1 MPTTS
6 APTPRPTF
14 HPCGWDLVPVEASE
28 CPSDADLLNCDTQEV
43 ACGEL
48 CEADGECGTTDIDNC
63 HIRGYD
69 VYRKVC
75 ESSAPTTLAPSPT
88 PSLVPSPAPSTYTP
102 TKLPTPVPS
111 LVPTS
116 SPSSFPTWA
125 PTRPGVTL
133 ASALVLDGISK
144 EDWNAAYEEAFK
156 ESLVNV
162 STLIESTNDFSS
174 LEVSDGP
181 RRSRLRRR
189 LETASVS
196 VSFVVHVDATSNNGT
211 VDVDAYVASFEDE
224 LLNATTA
231 DEASGES
238 PLDTAIKAHGVDSV
252 TTNEE
257 ASLDVIT
264 EKTVGVV
271 ASRPPTAAPT
281 TQTWQPTPAPTPRPS
296 PRPTPRP
303 TTEFALQ
310 EGHCYANVEASILYT
325 EDYVGWFSMT
335 PQQCYEGCL
344 DDPETTAVELRRDSS
359 TDQGYSCWCK
369 IAADDEN
376 VKCKRPT
383 PDMSV
388 PIGSMDYYLVRSGP
402 YTCYTETIDAG
413 NLERDCSEGEG
424 GGNKPRKGGG
434 VLIAIVV
441 CVVGCCCCAA
451 AAAVAVAKGACGL
464 KKKPSAQT
472 PSAAT
477 PVSAAKP
484 QDLHGQMARWYQAPQ
499 QAALHYRFGPFPQ
512 PERLEEWAGFVQVTN
527 AYMDARARTAP
538 TEALPAPP
546 PSAPPKLSPIKA
558 KAAGMMIAEPP
569 LPPSAPVAE
578 PSPSP
583 APEGWGAG
591 LRRLFS
597 PRGAVLTVD
606 ASEPEA

>member
-1 MPTTS
+1 M
-6 APTPRPTF
+6 
-14 HPCGWDLVPVEASE
+14 
-28 CPSDADLLNCDTQEV
+28 
-43 ACGEL
+43 
-48 CEADGECGTTDIDNC
+48 
-63 HIRGYD
+63 
-69 VYRKVC
+69 
-75 ESSAPTTLAPSPT
+75 
-88 PSLVPSPAPSTYTP
+88 
-102 TKLPTPVPS
+102 
-111 LVPTS
+111 
-116 SPSSFPTWA
+116 
-125 PTRPGVTL
+125 
-133 ASALVLDGISK
+133 
-144 EDWNAAYEEAFK
+144 
-156 ESLVNV
+156 
-162 STLIESTNDFSS
+162 
-174 LEVSDGP
+174 
-181 RRSRLRRR
+181 
-189 LETASVS
+189 
-196 VSFVVHVDATSNNGT
+196 VHVDVTTTTANGT

-224 LLNATTA
+224 LLNATKSN
-231 DEASGES
+231 EVSGVS
-238 PLDTAIKAHGVDSV
+238 PLDVAIKAHGLKNV
-252 TTNEE
+252 TMNEA

-264 EKTVGVV
+264 EITQGVV

-281 TQTWQPTPAPTPRPS
+281 TQTWQPTPGPTPRPS

-369 IAADDEN
+369 VAADDEN
-376 VKCKRPT
+376 AKCKRPT

-413 NLERDCSEGEG
+413 NLERDCSEGER

-434 VLIAIVV
+434 VMLIAIVV

-464 KKKPSAQT
+464 KKPSAQT

-484 QDLHGQMARWYQAPQ
+484 QDLHGQMAWWYQAPE
-499 QAALHYRFGPFPQ
+499 QAALHQRFGPFPQ
-512 PERLEEWAGFVQVTN
+512 PDRFEEWAGFVQVTN

>member
-1 MPTTS
+1 M
-6 APTPRPTF
+6 
-14 HPCGWDLVPVEASE
+14 VASE
-28 CPSDADLLNCDTQEV
+28 CPADADLENCDVVE
-43 ACGEL
+43 CGEL
-48 CEADGECGTTDIDNC
+48 CEADGECDTSDILDNC

-69 VYRKVC
+69 VYRKFC
-75 ESSAPTTLAPSPT
+75 ETSSPTTSA
-88 PSLVPSPAPSTYTP
+88 PSPAPSLVPTPAPTTPSP
-102 TKLPTPVPS
+102 TKIPTPVPTTS
-111 LVPTS
+111 LPSPVPT
-116 SPSSFPTWA
+116 PA
-125 PTRPGVTL
+125 PTLPSVTL

-144 EDWNAAYEEAFK
+144 EDWNTAYEEAFK

-162 STLIESTNDFSS
+162 STLIESTDDFAGS
-174 LEVSDGP
+174 LEVSDGR

-196 VSFVVHVDATSNNGT
+196 VSFVVHVDATSNNGA

-224 LLNATTA
+224 LLNATKN
-231 DEASGES
+231 DEVSGAS
-238 PLDTAIKAHGVDSV
+238 PLDAAIKAHGVDSV

-369 IAADDEN
+369 IAAADEN

-477 PVSAAKP
+477 PVSAAKS

-578 PSPSP
+578 PSTSP

>member
-1 MPTTS
+1 M
-6 APTPRPTF
+6 
-14 HPCGWDLVPVEASE
+14 EASE
-28 CPSDADLLNCDTQEV
+28 CPADADLENCDVVE
-43 ACGEL
+43 CGEL
-48 CEADGECGTTDIDNC
+48 CEADGECETSDILDNC

-69 VYRKVC
+69 VYRKFC
-75 ESSAPTTLAPSPT
+75 ETSPPTTSA
-88 PSLVPSPAPSTYTP
+88 PSPAPSLVPTPAPTTPTP
-102 TKLPTPVPS
+102 TKIPTPVPT
-111 LVPTS
+111 TS

-125 PTRPGVTL
+125 PTRPSVTL
-133 ASALVLDGISK
+133 TSALVLDGISK
-144 EDWNAAYEEAFK
+144 EDWTAAYEEAFK

-162 STLIESTNDFSS
+162 STLIESTDDFAGS

-196 VSFVVHVDATSNNGT
+196 VSFVVHVDATSNNGA

-231 DEASGES
+231 DETSGAS

-303 TTEFALQ
+303 TTEFALHR
-310 EGHCYANVEASILYT
+310 GHCYPNVEASILYT

-383 PDMSV
+383 PDMWV
-388 PIGSMDYYLVRSGP
+388 EIGSMDYYLVRSGP

-413 NLERDCSEGEG
+413 NLERDCDEGEG
-424 GGNKPRKGGG
+424 GGNKPQKGGG
-434 VLIAIVV
+434 VMLIAIVV

-451 AAAVAVAKGACGL
+451 AAVAVAKRRGL

-477 PVSAAKP
+477 PVSASKP
-484 QDLHGQMARWYQAPQ
+484 HDLHGQMAWWYQAPE
-499 QAALHYRFGPFPQ
+499 QAALHQRFGPFPQ
-512 PERLEEWAGFVQVTN
+512 PDRFEDWAGFVPVVN

-546 PSAPPKLSPIKA
+546 SSAPPKLSPIKA

>member
-28 CPSDADLLNCDTQEV
+28 CPSDADLINCDTQEI

-69 VYRKVC
+69 VYRKIC
-75 ESSAPTTLAPSPT
+75 ESPAPTTLAPSPA

-144 EDWNAAYEEAFK
+144 EDWNAGYEEAFK
-156 ESLVNV
+156 ASLVNV
-162 STLIESTNDFSS
+162 STLIESANDFSS

-264 EKTVGVV
+264 
-271 ASRPPTAAPT
+271 
-281 TQTWQPTPAPTPRPS
+281 
-296 PRPTPRP
+296 
-303 TTEFALQ
+303 
-310 EGHCYANVEASILYT
+310 
-325 EDYVGWFSMT
+325 
-335 PQQCYEGCL
+335 
-344 DDPETTAVELRRDSS
+344 
-359 TDQGYSCWCK
+359 
-369 IAADDEN
+369 
-376 VKCKRPT
+376 
-383 PDMSV
+383 
-388 PIGSMDYYLVRSGP
+388 
-402 YTCYTETIDAG
+402 
-413 NLERDCSEGEG
+413 
-424 GGNKPRKGGG
+424 
-434 VLIAIVV
+434 
-441 CVVGCCCCAA
+441 
-451 AAAVAVAKGACGL
+451 
-464 KKKPSAQT
+464 
-472 PSAAT
+472 
-477 PVSAAKP
+477 
-484 QDLHGQMARWYQAPQ
+484 
-499 QAALHYRFGPFPQ
+499 
-512 PERLEEWAGFVQVTN
+512 
-527 AYMDARARTAP
+527 
-538 TEALPAPP
+538 
-546 PSAPPKLSPIKA
+546 
-558 KAAGMMIAEPP
+558 
-569 LPPSAPVAE
+569 
-578 PSPSP
+578 
-583 APEGWGAG
+583 
-591 LRRLFS
+591 
-597 PRGAVLTVD
+597 
-606 ASEPEA
+606 